1 MAAVVALTGV
11 TGHLGGKVLARFES
25 SGTPAVLLA
34 RTPSKVVASQGME
47 VRACDYADAEGARR
61 ALEGVDTL
69 LMVSGA
75 ETPDRVDQH
84 RSFIDAAVEAGVRHL
99 VYTSFF
105 GAAPDATFTLARD
118 HWATEEHLRA
128 SGLAH
133 TILRDNIYADFMPM
147 MVVDGVIRGP
157 AGEGRAAMVAQDDIA
172 DVIVAVLHE
181 PEHHVGRTYDLT
193 GPQALSFEQVASVL
207 TEVTGRHTTYVP
219 ETLEEAH
226 ASRASYGAPD
236 WQVEA
241 WVSTYTAVA
250 NGELERVDDA
260 VPRLTG
266 HPATSLRQLLERQA
280 PATGQDASR

>member
-1 MAAVVALTGV
+1 MTGVTALTGV
-11 TGHLGGKVLARFES
+11 TGHLGRRVQARFERR
-25 SGTPAVLLA
+25 GLPAVLLA
-34 RTPSKVVASQGME
+34 RTPAKVVAPQGAQ
-47 VRACDYADAEGARR
+47 VRTCDYADAAGARR

-84 RSFIDAAVEAGVRHL
+84 RAFIDAAVDAGVRHL

-128 SGLAH
+128 SGLPH
-133 TILRDNIYADFMPM
+133 TILRDNLYADFAPRL
-147 MVVDGVIRGP
+147 VVDGAIRGP
-157 AGEGRAAMVAQDDIA
+157 AGRGRAALVAQDDIA
-172 DVIVAVLHE
+172 DVALAVLLE
-181 PEHHVGRTYDLT
+181 PAGHAGRTYDLT
-193 GPQALSFEQVASVL
+193 GPEALTFAEVAQVL

-219 ETLEEAH
+219 ETIAEAH

-236 WQVEA
+236 WQVQA
-241 WVSTYTAVA
+241 WILTYTAVA
-250 NGELERVDDA
+250 HGELERVDDA

-266 HPATSLRQLLERQA
+266 HPATSLRQVLERQRST
-280 PATGQDASR
+280 TGQDPSR